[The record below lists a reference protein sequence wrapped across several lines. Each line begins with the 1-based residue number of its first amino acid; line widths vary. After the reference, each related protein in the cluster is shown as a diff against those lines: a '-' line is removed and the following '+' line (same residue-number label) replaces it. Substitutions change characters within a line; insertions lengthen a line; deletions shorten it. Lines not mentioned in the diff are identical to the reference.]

1 MQVGT
6 IVSRVSSNYQDSAL
20 ALVGRAYSTIRVGDL
35 ATYLGQV
42 DTPGGMSGL
51 S

>member
-1 MQVGT
+1 MQVGA

-20 ALVGRAYSTIRVGDL
+20 ALVGRAYSTIRLGDL

-42 DTPGGMSGL
+42 DTHWFPKIF
-51 S
+51 